1 MHNAYADDTT
11 LTAAGETVEEISIK
25 MTENCELVNGW
36 MKGNKLKL
44 NASKTHLMTVGTGA
58 RLRIQESSVVVSM
71 DGCILG
77 ESRDKVETLLGVQI
91 EPSLKWHKQ
100 IEELIKKLKK
110 RLAGLSD
117 LRSILPYDLRKRITE
132 GMFTSVLVY
141 CLPVFGG
148 SDKAEVEA
156 LQIMQNKAARL
167 VTHAPQRASRKDM
180 FNQLGW
186 LTVHQL
192 VFYHSVLATFRI
204 RGSKEPEY
212 LDNIMSRDNRA
223 EKIII
228 PNTSL
233 TLAKNSFCY
242 RAAAQW
248 NKLPDYIR
256 QTKKIGQFKT
266 HLKKWITQNVA
277 QFIEDT

>member
-1 MHNAYADDTT
+1 
-11 LTAAGETVEEISIK
+11 
-25 MTENCELVNGW
+25 
-36 MKGNKLKL
+36 
-44 NASKTHLMTVGTGA
+44 
-58 RLRIQESSVVVSM
+58 
-71 DGCILG
+71 
-77 ESRDKVETLLGVQI
+77 
-91 EPSLKWHKQ
+91 
-100 IEELIKKLKK
+100 
-110 RLAGLSD
+110 
-117 LRSILPYDLRKRITE
+117 
-132 GMFTSVLVY
+132 MFTSILVY

-156 LQIMQNKAARL
+156 LQVMQNKAARL
-167 VTHAPQRASRKDM
+167 VTHAPLRASRKEM

-204 RGSKEPEY
+204 RGSKEPVY
-212 LDNIMSRDNRA
+212 LDHIMSRDNRA
-223 EKIII
+223 GKIII

-248 NKLPDYIR
+248 NKLPEYTR
-256 QTKKIGQFKT
+256 QTKKIGQFKAQ
-266 HLKKWITQNVA
+266 LKKWIAHNVA